1 MEKVKEKVYNVD
13 GLLYGDKI
21 TITASGVLDF
31 MKESETPI
39 PMIVLETSD
48 GTAKS
53 HVILDE
59 CSTKELIYVLK
70 TALVHASGHA
80 MFENIKRW
88 ESKFHE

>member
-13 GLLYGDKI
+13 GLLYGDEIK
-21 TITASGVLDF
+21 ITASGVLDF

-39 PMIVLETSD
+39 PMIVLETSN
-48 GTAKS
+48 GTGKS

-59 CSTKELIYVLK
+59 YSTKELIDVLK

>member
-1 MEKVKEKVYNVD
+1 MEKVKEKVYNVG
-13 GLLYGDKI
+13 GLLHGNKI
-21 TITASGVLDF
+21 TITAAGVLDF
-31 MKESETPI
+31 MNEDETPM

-48 GTAKS
+48 GTNKS
-53 HVILDE
+53 RVTLDE
-59 CSTKELIYVLK
+59 YSTKELIDVLK